1 MSYLKYSGKFKKHFM
16 GHIFHLIND
25 QNLSYLQIVRSFP
38 FLQIF
43 AIKNTPPSQLLF
55 ISLCPLGYFF
65 RINSKVLYLFLD
77 YGYKLQGC
85 LLEWFCL
92 FTFPPAVHLLFQIFT
107 TLKDKY
113 L

>member
-1 MSYLKYSGKFKKHFM
+1 MSNLRYSGKFKKHFIS
-16 GHIFHLIND
+16 HIFHLNSD
-25 QNLSYLQIVRSFP
+25 QNLSISKLLDH
-38 FLQIF
+38 FLFCKYF
-43 AIKNTPPSQLLF
+43 AIKSASLLTIAVH
-55 ISLCPLGYFF
+55 ISLSLRIFF